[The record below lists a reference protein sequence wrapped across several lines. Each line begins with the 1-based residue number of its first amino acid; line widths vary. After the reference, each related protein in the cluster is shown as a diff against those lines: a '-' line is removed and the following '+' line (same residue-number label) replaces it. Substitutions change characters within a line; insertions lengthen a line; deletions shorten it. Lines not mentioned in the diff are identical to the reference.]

1 MDSWFPTFRRLA
13 GRRFSLPIGLPWR
26 TTAAQRRGLLR
37 MIAVGIEEKLPLV
50 PLLDAWTKDERG
62 TQKIRLRRLIR
73 VLNDGTSLAD
83 AVEQVPGILREEDVL
98 AIRFD
103 AQSGTVTSAVREVL
117 DDAET
122 IAPERSSRARNTK
135 SYLWTVLL
143 LGLPVVVFIEISIV
157 PKFRQI
163 FREFDLQLPAVTEWF
178 LQMTG
183 IFANYAWLLIL
194 ALLIG
199 LLSLAFARPGRFFR
213 RAMARFFGPLRA
225 RRSAG
230 LLRLIAIASNAGRP
244 IAGALSTLARY
255 HFDPTIR
262 GKLLF
267 VRNELEQGAGLWQ
280 SMGTVEL
287 ITEADVRALTLAER
301 IGNRS
306 WVLEQLARA
315 KTRRAVRRMDRISQL
330 VMPAVVLLIGL
341 FVVFQAL
348 ALFTPL
354 TNLVRGLA

>member
-13 GRRFSLPIGLPWR
+13 GTRLSLPFGWPWR

-50 PLLDAWTKDERG
+50 PLLDAWAKDERG
-62 TQKIRLRRLIR
+62 TQKNRLHRLIR
-73 VLNDGTSLAD
+73 LLNDGTSLAD

-122 IAPERSSRARNTK
+122 IGPERSSRARNTK

-143 LGLPVVVFIEISIV
+143 LGFPVVVFIEIKIM
-157 PKFRQI
+157 PMFRVI
-163 FREFDLQLPAVTEWF
+163 FREFDLQLPPVTESF
-178 LQMTG
+178 LRFTG
-183 IFANYAWLLIL
+183 MFANYAWLLIL

-199 LLSLAFARPGRFFR
+199 LLSFAFAQPGRFVR
-213 RAMARFFGPLRA
+213 REVARFFGPLRA

-230 LLRLIAIASNAGRP
+230 LLRLIAIASKAGRP
-244 IAGALSTLARY
+244 VAGALSTLARY
-255 HFDPTIR
+255 HFDPTVR

-280 SMGTVEL
+280 SMSAVEL

-301 IGNRS
+301 LGNRS

-315 KTRRAVRRMDRISQL
+315 KTRHATRRLDRVSQL
-330 VMPAVVLLIGL
+330 VLPAMVLLMGS
-341 FVVFQAL
+341 FVLFQAL
-348 ALFTPL
+348 ALLTPL
-354 TNLVRGLA
+354 TNLIRGLA